1 MSEPTRLRYSGL
13 LKVVFFIALFSS
25 LAWSQEPTGEII
37 GTILDPTGAVVSGAV
52 VTVTNTSTGAT
63 RALTS
68 NSAGVYIA
76 PALTPGIYSVRV
88 TMKGFI
94 TNIRNNVEVAVG
106 QQIRTDFSL
115 QLGDVNQSVEI
126 NAAATVLDTESTTIG
141 TVIGNK
147 SIEELPLNGRN
158 FLQLGELVPS
168 GTTYG
173 PSNYIAQARGGGDRS
188 QFQLNLAGQRFQY
201 THYMLDGIENTDP
214 NFGTYLV
221 LPSVDAI
228 QEFNV
233 ETGTYSAE
241 FGHNTTQMNVVT
253 KSGTNQYHG
262 SAFEFLRNTDMD
274 AKNYFQ
280 QPNTPTEILKRN
292 QFGFVLG
299 GPVRIPGVFNGHD
312 KLFFLFNYEG
322 QRQNQQN
329 LAYGTTPLPQ
339 YFTGNFS
346 SYSTIIYDPA
356 QRVLNSAGSAV
367 VSQAPFPGNIIP
379 ASRIAPQSTL
389 LQTLFP
395 APNATPTS
403 ILNYVQANNY
413 VNNTELITVN
423 HDEELARVDWQAT
436 QKSSFQF
443 RYSHGNEPSY
453 TPGGST
459 VFAGMGTLN
468 SAITHQALLGNIWVI
483 SPTKVNEFKLGLS
496 RLENINGNLHTD
508 DANFDWVKKLGIPY
522 VLDTPA
528 FWGIPVISI
537 SNFTGPADPQNG
549 PYSAWD
555 TTIDASDNFSWIL
568 GKHSLKF
575 GADFERIRFNVT
587 GNDYA
592 RGGFSFN
599 GQYTDLAGSS
609 PLPLNAMAD
618 YLLGDI
624 STSQGQ
630 PGLVADQFRDWALGP
645 YIQDQWKVT
654 RKLTINMGLRY
665 ELQPGLTEKY
675 DHMTNISWA
684 WNNSFMPIW
693 VRAGTGDFYAGNPPY
708 PLPPGIPYTRGLYGN
723 TTWKTDYLQ
732 FAPRVGLAY
741 NFDSK
746 TVIRAG
752 FGIYYPHDVLNTA
765 FDISRNQPF
774 TERIS
779 STSNSLVPNATWAA
793 PFPVIAIST
802 LAPSWIWGDPQPKSP
817 QWSFNIQRS
826 LNSST
831 TLEVGYVGSVGIH
844 LQRTTYYND
853 SPPAPPVNNRN
864 LLRPWPEFGFVQ
876 AVEAASHSSYNSFQ
890 TRLQHH
896 FAQGFTLLSSLSWEK
911 SIDNGSGIRQA
922 NGDQYTPSTPDNL
935 ALERGLSAFNFG
947 TKWTTSGLYTLPFG
961 RGQHFLGQINKVVD
975 GFIGGWQMGGIL
987 TFEGG
992 FPFSMSCQ
1000 TSSFQNTDSPCRPD
1014 ATGISPVLSNPNASG
1029 WFNPAAFVNRLSFV
1043 TGVGPY
1049 RVGNAGRNDVVGP
1062 GLADLDASMA
1072 KSFFITERVH
1082 LDLRGEIFNLA
1093 NHPIL
1098 GQPGATVGT
1107 AGEGQITSTRV
1118 PSRQIQLGL
1127 KLLF

>member
-1 MSEPTRLRYSGL
+1 VFDPTTFKGSVIS
-13 LKVVFFIALFSS
+13 KVFFLAALLSFA
-25 LAWSQEPTGEII
+25 AWPQEPTGEIV
-37 GTILDPTGAVVSGAV
+37 GTILDQTGAVVSGATV
-52 VTVTNTSTGAT
+52 AVTNTSTGVART
-63 RALTS
+63 ITS
-68 NSAGVYIA
+68 NSSGVYAA
-76 PALTPGIYSVRV
+76 PALTPGSYTVRV
-88 TMKGFI
+88 TMKGFKSSV
-94 TNIRNNVEVAVG
+94 TSNIEVAVG
-106 QQIRTDFSL
+106 KVIREDFSL
-115 QLGDVNQSVEI
+115 EIGDVNQSVEV
-126 NAAATVLDTESTTIG
+126 AAVATALDTETTTIG
-141 TVIGNK
+141 TVIGNR
-147 SIEELPLNGRN
+147 SIEDLPLNGRN

-173 PSNYIAQARGGGDRS
+173 PANYIAQARGGGDRS

-201 THYMLDGIENTDP
+201 VHYALDGIENTDL

-253 KSGTNQYHG
+253 KSGTNQFHG
-262 SAFEFLRNTDMD
+262 AAFEFLRNTDMD
-274 AKNYFQ
+274 AKNFFQ
-280 QPNTPTEILKRN
+280 QPNTPIEILKRN

-299 GPVRIPGVFNGHD
+299 GPVLIPKVLNGHD
-312 KLFFLFNYEG
+312 KLFFLVNYEG

-329 LAYGTTPLPQ
+329 LAYGTVPLPS
-339 YFTGNFS
+339 YFTGDFGA
-346 SYSTIIYDPA
+346 YSTVIYDPA
-356 QRVLNSAGSAV
+356 QRVLNSAGTGV
-367 VSQAPFPGNIIP
+367 VSQAPFPGNVIP
-379 ASRIAPQSTL
+379 QSRIAPQSVL
-389 LQTLFP
+389 AASLFP

-403 ILNYVQANNY
+403 ILNYVYANNY
-413 VNNTELITVN
+413 VNNSELITVN
-423 HDEELARVDWQAT
+423 HDEELARVDWQAN
-436 QKSSFQF
+436 QKVNFQF

-459 VFAGMGTLN
+459 VFAGMGTVN
-468 SAITHQALLGNIWVI
+468 SAISHQAMLGNIWAI
-483 SPTKVNEFKLGLS
+483 SPTKVNEFKLGVS
-496 RLENINGNLHTD
+496 RLESVNGNLHTG

-522 VLDTPA
+522 VLDTST
-528 FWGIPVISI
+528 FWGIPVISV

-549 PYSAWD
+549 PYVSWD
-555 TTIDASDNFSWIL
+555 TTIEATDNFSWNI

-575 GADFERIRFNVT
+575 GADFERIRFNLT

-630 PGLVADQFRDWALGP
+630 LGLVADQLRDWALGP
-645 YIQDQWKVT
+645 YIQDQWKVNQ
-654 RKLTINMGLRY
+654 KLTINMGLRY
-665 ELQPGLTEKY
+665 ELQPGLNEKY

-684 WNNSFMPIW
+684 WNNSFYPTW
-693 VRAGTGDFYAGNPPY
+693 VRAGSGDFYAGNPPY
-708 PLPPGIPYTRGLYGN
+708 PLPAGIPYARGKYGD
-723 TTWKTDYLQ
+723 TTWKTAKHQ
-732 FAPRVGLAY
+732 FGPRLGLAY
-741 NFDSK
+741 SLNPK

-765 FDISRNQPF
+765 FDITRNQPF
-774 TERIS
+774 TERIAS
-779 STSNSLVPNATWAA
+779 SSNTLVPNATWSS

-802 LAPSWIWGDPQPKSP
+802 LAPSWVWGDPQPYTP
-817 QWSFNIQRS
+817 QWSFNVQRS
-826 LNSST
+826 LSGST
-831 TLEVGYVGSVGIH
+831 SLEVGYVGSASAH

-853 SPPAPPVNNRN
+853 SPPAAPVNNRN
-864 LLRPWPEFGFVQ
+864 LLRPFPAFGFVQ
-876 AVEAASHSSYNSFQ
+876 AVEAGSHSGYHSLQ
-890 TRLQHH
+890 WRLQHH
-896 FAQGFTLLSSLSWEK
+896 FSHGFTLLSSFSYEK

-922 NGDQYTPSTPDNL
+922 LGDQYTPSTPDNL
-935 ALERGLSAFNFG
+935 RLERGLSAFNFG
-947 TKWTTSGLYTLPFG
+947 KKWTTSGLYTLPFG
-961 RGQHFLGQINKVVD
+961 RGQRLLTNVNKVAD
-975 GFIGGWQMGGIL
+975 AFIGGWQLGGIL

-992 FPFSMSCQ
+992 FPFSMSC
-1000 TSSFQNTDSPCRPD
+1000 TNSSYQNTDSPCRPD
-1014 ATGISPVLSNPNASG
+1014 ATGVGAQLSNPNPKN
-1029 WFNPAAFVNRLSFV
+1029 WFNQAAFVNRLNFV
-1043 TGVGPY
+1043 TNVGPY

-1062 GLADLDASMA
+1062 GLTDLDASLS
-1072 KSFFITERVH
+1072 KSFSFNERFH
-1082 LDLRGEIFNLA
+1082 LDFRGELFNLA

-1127 KLLF
+1127 KLRF